1 MQDLFQVQR
10 LPENLAYLL
19 YSSNQLETILD
30 LLLVSLTYFLIL
42 LVIRRSQAAVL
53 LRGVLIVALI
63 AVAVSALF
71 KLPTFTWMLRTALI
85 LCLVATPLI
94 FQPELRRGL
103 ERLGRTLGF
112 LQIRPTE
119 LSHYVVPAL
128 VRVATDLSSRQI
140 GALIVLEGSTGL
152 GDAIRTGVQV
162 NARLSPDLLETIFQN
177 KSPLHDGAVIIRE
190 DEIVAAAAVLPL
202 SEQPLPEGMH
212 QGTRHRA
219 ALGISEQSDSL
230 ALVVSEENGFISVAQ
245 GGRLR
250 RDLDATELRETLY
263 HFYEPLQ
270 ASSAGLRGLFSA
282 GRRNLT
288 RGSKTPRPARMR
300 SIITTASTAV
310 LAVLLAIATWVLVAE
325 QVNPA
330 KTEVMADIPLRVVNQ
345 DKDLLLVSSLPA
357 TVSAVVQAPQDLMAN
372 LSTQSFR
379 AVADLAG
386 LSADVHRIPID
397 VKASDQRV
405 RVVSADPTAVDV
417 ELQPRAT
424 QSLTVSVSV
433 SDRDSL
439 PFSYVIAHEPSVQP
453 SQITV
458 TGPADVVN
466 TLARAEAV
474 ISLRGARTTV
484 QEDRPVLLKDEN
496 GQVLSGLTTDPESV
510 QVTVPISQSFNT
522 RDAAVHVVITGTV
535 APGYWISNIN
545 VDPNTVTLLG
555 PPATLEQIGG
565 FVDTIPVD
573 VTGAAGDIV
582 RRVPL
587 APPAGVSALNQRG
600 VSESSVEARVTIV
613 PQLGNLR
620 LTVPVELNGA
630 QASDTISK
638 SPASVDVLLSGPLPV
653 LNQVNADPKLVRVVV
668 DVTDLGPGTH
678 DITPTLIVP
687 ESLKATVVP
696 ATIQIRLLRPETTL
710 TPAPTAVPPRP

>member
-1 MQDLFQVQR
+1 MQNFFQMQR

-19 YSSNQLETILD
+19 YSTNQLETVLD
-30 LLLVSLTYFLIL
+30 LALVSLTYFLIL

-119 LSHYVVPAL
+119 LSHRVVPPL
-128 VRVATDLSSRQI
+128 VRVATDLSSRQT
-140 GALIVLEGSTGL
+140 GALIVLEGTTTL
-152 GDAIRTGVQV
+152 ADAISTGVQL
-162 NARLSPDLLETIFQN
+162 NAHLSPDLLETIFQT

-230 ALVVSEENGFISVAQ
+230 ALVVSEETGYISVAQ
-245 GGRLR
+245 GGKLR

-263 HFYEPLQ
+263 HFYDPLK
-270 ASSAGLRGLFSA
+270 ASSTGLRGVFSA
-282 GRRNLT
+282 RRRSVERATSVPKGT
-288 RGSKTPRPARMR
+288 RAMR
-300 SIITTASTAV
+300 LLNGVATAV
-310 LAVLLAIATWVLVAE
+310 LAVLLAIATWLLVAE

-330 KTEVMADIPLRVVNQ
+330 KTEVMTEIPLRVTNQ
-345 DKDLLLVSSLPA
+345 DKDLLLVSNPPA
-357 TVSAVVQAPQDLMAN
+357 TISAVIQAPQDLMAN
-372 LSTQSFR
+372 LSPQSFR
-379 AVADLAG
+379 ATADLAG
-386 LSADVHRIPID
+386 LQADVHRVPVD
-397 VKASDQRV
+397 VRASDERV
-405 RVVSADPTAVDV
+405 RIVSADPSAVDV
-417 ELQPRAT
+417 ELQPRA
-424 QSLTVSVSV
+424 SRPLTVAVV
-433 SDRDSL
+433 LPDRDSL
-439 PFSYVIAHEPSVQP
+439 PFSYVIAAEPSAQP
-453 SQITV
+453 IHVTV
-458 TGPADVVN
+458 TGPADVMN
-466 TLARAEAV
+466 SLARAEA
-474 ISLRGARTTV
+474 ILTLRGARSTV
-484 QEDRPVLLKDEN
+484 QEDRPIVLKDDK
-496 GQVLSGLTTDPESV
+496 GQVLTGLTTEPETV
-510 QVTVPISQSFNT
+510 RVTVPISQSFNT

-555 PPATLEQIGG
+555 APATLEQIGG
-565 FVDTIPVD
+565 FVDTIPID

-600 VSESSVEARVTIV
+600 VSEASVEARVTIV

-630 QASDTISK
+630 QPTDVINR

-668 DVTDLGPGTH
+668 DVTELGPGTF
-678 DITPTLIVP
+678 DLTPTLIVP
-687 ESLKATVVP
+687 EALKATVVP
-696 ATIQIRLLRPETTL
+696 GTVQIRLERPETTL
-710 TPAPTAVPPRP
+710 TPAPTAVPLRP

>member
-1 MQDLFQVQR
+1 MQNLFQIQR
-10 LPENLAYLL
+10 LPENLAYLI
-19 YSSNQLETILD
+19 YSSNQLETLLD
-30 LLLVSLTYFLIL
+30 LLLVSMTYFLIL

-53 LRGVLIVALI
+53 LRGVLIIALI

-71 KLPTFTWMLRTALI
+71 QLPTFTWMLRTALI

-119 LSHYVVPAL
+119 LSHRVVPAL
-128 VRVATDLSSRQI
+128 VRVASDLSERQI
-140 GALIVLEGSTGL
+140 GALIILEGTTALSDVISTE
-152 GDAIRTGVQV
+152 VQL
-162 NARLSPDLLETIFQN
+162 NAHLSPDLLETIFQN
-177 KSPLHDGAVIIRE
+177 KSPLHDGAVVIRE

-245 GGRLR
+245 NGRLN
-250 RDLDATELRETLY
+250 RDLDATELRDTLY
-263 HFYEPLQ
+263 RFYIPLR
-270 ASSAGLRGLFSA
+270 ASSSGVRGLFTAKFSKS
-282 GRRNLT
+282 GRNGKVSRRT
-288 RGSKTPRPARMR
+288 RMAQILRFVATV
-300 SIITTASTAV
+300 V
-310 LAVLLAIATWVLVAE
+310 LAVMLAVATWLLVAE

-330 KTEVMADIPLRVVNQ
+330 KTEVMTDIPLRLSNQ
-345 DKDLLLVSSLPA
+345 DKELLLVSNLPT

-372 LSTQSFR
+372 LSAQSFR
-379 AVADLAG
+379 ANADLSG
-386 LSADVHRIPID
+386 LSADVHRVPVD
-397 VKASDQRV
+397 VRANDERV
-405 RVVSADPTAVDV
+405 RVVSVDPTAIDV
-417 ELQPRAT
+417 ELQLKAT
-424 QSLTVSVSV
+424 RPMTVEVVV
-433 SDRDSL
+433 SDRDTL
-439 PFSYVIAHEPSVQP
+439 PFSYEINGNPSAQP
-453 SQITV
+453 SQVTV
-458 TGPADVVN
+458 TGPADVMEN
-466 TLARAEAV
+466 LARTEVV
-474 ISLRGARTTV
+474 IPLRGARSTV
-484 QEDRPVLLKDEN
+484 QEDRTVLFKDAQ
-496 GQVLSGLTTDPESV
+496 GQALTGLTADPEIV

-535 APGYWISNIN
+535 APGYWISNIA

-555 PPATLEQIGG
+555 PQAILEQIGG

-573 VTGAAGDIV
+573 VSDAAGDIL

-587 APPAGVSALNQRG
+587 APPARVSALNERG
-600 VSESSVEARVTIV
+600 VSEASVETRITIV

-630 QASDTISK
+630 QPTDTVSK

-653 LNQVNADPKLVRVVV
+653 LNQINADPKLVRVVV
-668 DVTDLGPGTH
+668 DVTDLGSGTY
-678 DITPTLIVP
+678 DVTPTLIVP
-687 ESLKATVVP
+687 ESLKATLVP
-696 ATIQIRLLRPETTL
+696 GTVQIRLVRPETTL
-710 TPAPTAVPPRP
+710 TPAPTAIPRRP